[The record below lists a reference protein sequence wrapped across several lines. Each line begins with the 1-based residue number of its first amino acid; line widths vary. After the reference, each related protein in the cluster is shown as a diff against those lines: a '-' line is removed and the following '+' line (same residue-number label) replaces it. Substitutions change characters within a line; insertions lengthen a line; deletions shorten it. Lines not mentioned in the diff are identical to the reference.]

1 VRKTILSMLALVGL
15 LAGSQARAVAQA
27 DDTPP
32 PLAVVS
38 IASYDTWMAN
48 LDYLGELQ
56 GKPYRML
63 VEGVL
68 RLFTGGEGLQGWE
81 KDKPAGVIV
90 GGVAG
95 GVTFVPVSDLDKF
108 LQALAAF
115 ELKTKDVGEGV
126 IEVEANDGQRL
137 YLKSQEGWVW
147 MGRSAFS
154 LQNLP
159 KDPVKLLGGL
169 NESYDIAGRVNFQSI
184 PAPLLEMALGSMRQ
198 GAEDFL
204 QPEPDESDEEFKARK
219 EMVLAQIDSVK
230 TALKDLDQLTI
241 GLKIDRKIKKA
252 FLEFEVTFQK
262 GSKSAQQFAEAR
274 DIRTNFRGFRED
286 DALFSLGIVGPI
298 QGEEKDQ
305 LSNMLNQFRA
315 RAKKEIRKLDDLK
328 DDAARA
334 QVEQVVNGLIDNLQ
348 AALDTGTIDTG
359 AALVGDGPH
368 DLVIGLGVEDGKKAA
383 SNLLA
388 GIEMLR
394 DYGVVS
400 TEEAEVTEKGGVRFE
415 SFALTLPA
423 EVAKDL
429 NPIFGEGARLVVA
442 SDPQGVYAG
451 MGETVVKSLQKAI
464 EDSKA
469 GTSKAAKPL
478 EATLSLTR
486 LIKASAKGDTDN
498 PALAVLANAKIE
510 PGTDIIRI
518 EERFTENGGSFRIEA
533 SEGVLKLIGA
543 AANEAGRQA
552 PQF

>member
-1 VRKTILSMLALVGL
+1 MRKTFLSMLALLGL
-15 LAGSQARAVAQA
+15 FAGSQARAVAQA
-27 DDTPP
+27 DETPP

-90 GGVAG
+90 GGLAG
-95 GVTFVPVSDLDKF
+95 GITFVPVSDLDKF
-108 LQALAAF
+108 LEALAAF

-126 IEVEANDGQRL
+126 IEVEANEGQRL
-137 YLKSQEGWVW
+137 YLKAQGGWVW
-147 MGRSAFS
+147 MGRSALS

-159 KDPVKLLGGL
+159 ADPVKLLSGL
-169 NESYDIAGRVNFQSI
+169 NKSYDIGARLNFQSI

-198 GAEDFL
+198 GAEDIL
-204 QPEPDESDEEFKARK
+204 QPEPDETDEEFKNRK
-219 EMVLAQIDSVK
+219 ETVLAQIDAVK
-230 TALKDLDQLTI
+230 TALKDLDELTV
-241 GLKIDRKIKKA
+241 GLKIDREAKKA
-252 FLEFEVTFQK
+252 FIEFEVTFQK
-262 GSKSAQQFAEAR
+262 GSESARQFAEAR
-274 DIRTNFRGFRED
+274 DVKSNFLGFRDAE
-286 DALFSLGIVGPI
+286 ALFSLGIVGPI
-298 QGEEKDQ
+298 KGDEQDQ
-305 LSNMLNQFRA
+305 LGSMLQQFRA

-348 AALDTGTIDTG
+348 AALDQGKIDTG

-400 TEEAEVTEKGGVRFE
+400 SEEAQVTEKGGVRFE

-429 NPIFGEGARLVVA
+429 NPMFGENARLVVA
-442 SDPQGVYAG
+442 SGPQGVYAG
-451 MGETVVKSLQKAI
+451 LGETVVDSLQKAVAA
-464 EDSKA
+464 SKGA
-469 GTSKAAKPL
+469 TSKPAKPL
-478 EATLSLTR
+478 EVTISLTR
-486 LIKASAKGDTDN
+486 LIKAAAKGDSDN
-498 PALAVLANAKIE
+498 RALAMLANAKIE

-518 EERFTENGGSFRIEA
+518 EERFLENGGSFRIEA